1 MATVLP
7 KTCKD
12 RGTIILRSE
21 AHNYGYTFSKVLL
34 EVRSFLVPRS
44 IVKPGAGELIS
55 FVSFQAGIRL
65 ALPVLKSS
73 LFPSRLRLA

>member
-1 MATVLP
+1 MFAVGFCEGRDIQSKQTRAMATVLP

-44 IVKPGAGELIS
+44 IVKPGLEN
-55 FVSFQAGIRL
+55 
-65 ALPVLKSS
+65 
-73 LFPSRLRLA
+73 